1 MTSIIPKFETLY
13 KIKNNKIYQ
22 WNIDIEKI
30 NDNLYRLNYYH
41 GQKDG
46 KMTLYTSDI
55 CKGKKKRTILE
66 QAILETNKRWA
77 DKKEID
83 FYSGKID
90 KSNSNSSNLIKK
102 IEKNIK
108 NPMIEETSFCKI
120 APIDTD
126 TEDPILHAIQHFKV
140 GGISVLEKLNET
152 TLIDMLVKT
161 NEVYRNLGPGEI
173 PLVTD
178 NQYDIL
184 EDYIK
189 KKYPDNKFIGKIGAP
204 VEKNKIKLPYEMAS
218 MDKIKPD
225 TKALSSWL
233 IKYNGPYIL
242 SCKLDGVSGL
252 YTTEGTKPK
261 LYTRGDGKIGQDVSH
276 FIPYL
281 KLPKEKDI
289 VVRGEFIMLKDVFQT
304 KYADTYANARNLIA
318 GTINRISVSDTV
330 QDMDFVAYE
339 LISPSLKPS
348 EQLKKLKELGFNTV
362 QYKIYKNISNEEI
375 STILVDWRNNYIYE
389 TDGVI
394 VSDDKIYPRKSGN
407 PNHSFAFKMVLSD
420 QIAETKVLDVEWN
433 ASKDGYLKPRVQLE
447 PIYLN
452 GVKIEFATGFNAAFI
467 KQNRIGVG
475 SLIQIIRSGDVIPY
489 IKSVITPAEQGLM
502 PTIPYIWNESLVD
515 IILKNKDDNYHVRE
529 KIITGF
535 FKGIEVDGLGSGNIS
550 RIIEAGFETIP
561 QILNMSKD
569 DFLTIEGFQ
578 EKMADKLH
586 NGIADKIKEA
596 SLSSIMS
603 ASNMIGRGFSDKK
616 IELILEE
623 YPDILTS
630 NEDIQ
635 VKINKLSNV
644 KGMASKTAK
653 AFVENIPKFLE
664 FLEDCNLLSKIS
676 LKEIPKNTKI
686 NVSHPLYKK
695 SIVMSGSRDKELEKL
710 LLSIG
715 ALLGTSVTSKTFAVI
730 TPDID
735 SETGKVATAKKLEIQ
750 VLTPIAFKDKFL
762 K

>member
-1 MTSIIPKFETLY
+1 MTTTIPKFPILY

-22 WNIDIEKI
+22 WNIDIKKI
-30 NDNLYRLNYYH
+30 NDNLYRLNYFY
-41 GQKDG
+41 GQKEG
-46 KMTLYTSDI
+46 KTTSHTFDI
-55 CKGKKKRTILE
+55 SKGKQKRSILE
-66 QAILETNKRWA
+66 QAIIEANKLWN
-77 DKKEID
+77 DKK
-83 FYSGKID
+83 D
-90 KSNSNSSNLIKK
+90 KELYTEKLENISNIP
-102 IEKNIK
+102 I
-108 NPMIEETSFCKI
+108 IEETSFCKI
-120 APIDTD
+120 SPININS
-126 TEDPILHAIQHFKV
+126 EDPILHAIQHFKV
-140 GGISVLEKLNET
+140 GGISVLEKLNEK

-161 NEVYRNLGPGEI
+161 NEVYRNLGPNEM
-173 PLVTD
+173 PLITD
-178 NQYDIL
+178 NQFDIL
-184 EDYIK
+184 EDFIK
-189 KKYPDNKFIGKIGAP
+189 KKYPDNKFVGKIGAP

-233 IKYNGPYIL
+233 TKYNGPYIL

-252 YTTEGTKPK
+252 YTTEGNKPK
-261 LYTRGDGKIGQDVSH
+261 LYTRGDGKIGQDISH

-289 VVRGEFIMLKDVFQT
+289 VVRGEFIMMKDVFEK
-304 KYADTYANARNLIA
+304 KYADIYANARNLIA
-318 GTINRISVSDTV
+318 GTINRLSVSDTV

-375 STILVDWRNNYIYE
+375 SSILVDWRTNYMYE
-389 TDGVI
+389 TDGII

-420 QIAETKVLDVEWN
+420 QIAETKVLDVKWK
-433 ASKDGYLKPRVQLE
+433 ASKDGYLKPRVQVE

-452 GVKIEFATGFNAAFI
+452 GVKIEYATGFNAAFI
-467 KQNRIGVG
+467 KKNRIGIG
-475 SLIQIIRSGDVIPY
+475 ALIQIIRSGDVIPY

-502 PTIPYIWNESLVD
+502 PNVPYIWNESLID
-515 IILKNKDDNYHVRE
+515 IILKNKDNNNDVRE

-550 RIIEAGFETIP
+550 RIIEAGFDTIP
-561 QILNMSKD
+561 KILNMKKN

-578 EKMADKLH
+578 EKMADKLY
-586 NGIADKIKEA
+586 NGISYKIKES

-603 ASNMIGRGFSDKK
+603 ASNMLGRGFSDKK

-623 YPDILTS
+623 YPNILTS
-630 NEDIQ
+630 NEDMQ
-635 VKINKLSNV
+635 VKINKLSDV

-653 AFVENIPKFLE
+653 VFVENIPKFLE
-664 FLEDCNLLSKIS
+664 FLEDCNLLSKVS
-676 LKEIPKNTKI
+676 SEETPKNTKI
-686 NVSHPLYKK
+686 NISHPLYKK
-695 SIVMSGSRDKELEKL
+695 SIVMSGSRDKELEKK

-730 TPDID
+730 TPDIT
-735 SETGKVATAKKLEIQ
+735 SETGKVASAKKYNIQ
-750 VLTPIAFKDKFL
+750 ILTPTDFKDKFL

>member
-1 MTSIIPKFETLY
+1 MTTNIPKFPILY
-13 KIKNNKIYQ
+13 KTNNNKIYQ
-22 WNIDIEKI
+22 WSIDIEKI

-46 KMTLYTSDI
+46 KITPHTLDI
-55 CKGKKKRTILE
+55 SKGKLKRTILE
-66 QAILETNKRWA
+66 QAIIEATKRWT

-83 FYSGKID
+83 FYSEKID
-90 KSNSNSSNLIKK
+90 KSISNSSKLIKK
-102 IEKNIK
+102 
-108 NPMIEETSFCKI
+108 IEETSFCKI
-120 APIDTD
+120 PPIDID
-126 TEDPILHAIQHFKV
+126 SEDPILHAIQHFKI
-140 GGISVLEKLNET
+140 GGINVLEKLNEE
-152 TLIDMLVKT
+152 TLIDMLIKT
-161 NEVYRNLGPGEI
+161 NDVYRNLEPGEI
-173 PLVTD
+173 PLMTD

-189 KKYPDNKFIGKIGAP
+189 NKYPDNKFVGKIGAP

-225 TKALSSWL
+225 TKALSSWMN
-233 IKYNGPYIL
+233 KYNGPYVL

-289 VVRGEFIMLKDVFQT
+289 VVRGEFIMLKEVFEK

-318 GTINRISVSDTV
+318 GTINRLSVSDTV

-348 EQLKKLKELGFNTV
+348 EQLKKLKEFGFNTV
-362 QYKIYKNISNEEI
+362 QYKICKNISNEEI
-375 STILVDWRNNYIYE
+375 STILVDWRTNYIYE

-394 VSDDKIYPRKSGN
+394 VTDDKIYPRKSGN
-407 PNHSFAFKMVLSD
+407 PDHSFAFKMVLSD

-433 ASKDGYLKPRVQLE
+433 ASKDGYLKPRVQVE

-452 GVKIEFATGFNAAFI
+452 GVKIEYATGFNAAFI

-475 SLIQIIRSGDVIPY
+475 ALIQIIRSGDVIPY

-502 PTIPYIWNESLVD
+502 PTVPYIWNESLVD
-515 IILKNKDDNYHVRE
+515 IILKNKDDNEEVRE
-529 KIITGF
+529 KIIAGF
-535 FKGIEVDGLGSGNIS
+535 FKGIEVEGLGSGNIS
-550 RIIEAGFETIP
+550 RIIEAGFDTIP
-561 QILNMSKD
+561 KILNMSKD

-603 ASNMIGRGFSDKK
+603 ASNMLGRGFSDKK

-635 VKINKLSNV
+635 LKINKLSDV

-664 FLEDCNLLSKIS
+664 FLENCDLLYKIS
-676 LKEIPKNTKI
+676 LKEIPKKNTEI
-686 NVSHPLYKK
+686 NISHPLYKK
-695 SIVMSGSRDKELEKL
+695 SIIMSGARDKELEKL
-710 LLSIG
+710 LLSVG

-730 TPDID
+730 TPDVTSD
-735 SETGKVATAKKLEIQ
+735 TGKVAAAKKLAIQ
-750 VLTPIAFKDKFL
+750 VLTPTAFKDKFF

>member
-1 MTSIIPKFETLY
+1 
-13 KIKNNKIYQ
+13 
-22 WNIDIEKI
+22 
-30 NDNLYRLNYYH
+30 
-41 GQKDG
+41 
-46 KMTLYTSDI
+46 
-55 CKGKKKRTILE
+55 
-66 QAILETNKRWA
+66 
-77 DKKEID
+77 
-83 FYSGKID
+83 
-90 KSNSNSSNLIKK
+90 
-102 IEKNIK
+102 
-108 NPMIEETSFCKI
+108 
-120 APIDTD
+120 
-126 TEDPILHAIQHFKV
+126 
-140 GGISVLEKLNET
+140 
-152 TLIDMLVKT
+152 MLVKT

-173 PLVTD
+173 PLITD

-204 VEKNKIKLPYEMAS
+204 VEKNKTKLPYEMAS

-225 TKALSSWL
+225 TKALSSWMT
-233 IKYNGPYIL
+233 KYNGPYIL

-252 YTTEGTKPK
+252 YTTEGNKPK
-261 LYTRGDGKIGQDVSH
+261 LYTRGDGKVGQDISH

-289 VVRGEFIMLKDVFQT
+289 VVRGEFIMMKDVFEK
-304 KYADTYANARNLIA
+304 KYADIYANARNLIA
-318 GTINRISVSDTV
+318 GTINRLSVSNTV

-339 LISPSLKPS
+339 LILPSLKPS
-348 EQLKKLKELGFNTV
+348 EQFKKLKELGFNTV

-375 STILVDWRNNYIYE
+375 STILVDWRTNYIYE

-407 PNHSFAFKMVLSD
+407 PDHSFALKMVLSD

-433 ASKDGYLKPRVQLE
+433 ASKDGYLKPRVQVE

-452 GVKIEFATGFNAAFI
+452 GVKIEYATGFNAAFI

-475 SLIQIIRSGDVIPY
+475 ALIQIIRSGDVIPY

-502 PTIPYIWNESLVD
+502 PTVPYIWNESLVD
-515 IILKNKDDNYHVRE
+515 IILKNKDDNNEVRE
-529 KIITGF
+529 KIIAGF

-550 RIIEAGFETIP
+550 RIIEAGFDTIP

-603 ASNMIGRGFSDKK
+603 ASNMFGRGFSDKK

-630 NEDIQ
+630 NEDIEL
-635 VKINKLSNV
+635 KINKLSSV

-653 AFVENIPKFLE
+653 AFIEHIPTFLE
-664 FLEDCNLLSKIS
+664 FLENCNLLSKIS
-676 LKEIPKNTKI
+676 LKETPKNNEI
-686 NVSHPLYKK
+686 NINHPLYKK

-710 LLSIG
+710 LLSVG

-735 SETGKVATAKKLEIQ
+735 SDTGKVAAAKKLAIQ
-750 VLTPIAFKDKFL
+750 VLTPTAFKDKFL

>member
-1 MTSIIPKFETLY
+1 MTTTIPKFPILY

-22 WNIDIEKI
+22 WNIDIKKI
-30 NDNLYRLNYYH
+30 NDNLYRLNYFY

-46 KMTLYTSDI
+46 KTTSHILDI
-55 CKGKKKRTILE
+55 SEGKKKRSILE
-66 QAILETNKRWA
+66 QVIMEANKRWN
-77 DKKEID
+77 DKK
-83 FYSGKID
+83 D
-90 KSNSNSSNLIKK
+90 KELYM
-102 IEKNIK
+102 EKLENISDI
-108 NPMIEETSFCKI
+108 PIIEETSFCKI
-120 APIDTD
+120 APINIDS
-126 TEDPILHAIQHFKV
+126 EDPILHSIQHFKL
-140 GGISVLEKLNET
+140 GGISVLEKLNEK
-152 TLIDMLVKT
+152 TLIDMLIKT
-161 NEVYRNLGPGEI
+161 NEVYRNLGPNEM
-173 PLVTD
+173 PLITD
-178 NQYDIL
+178 NQFDIL
-184 EDYIK
+184 EDFIK
-189 KKYPDNKFIGKIGAP
+189 KKYPDNKFVGKIGAP

-233 IKYNGPYIL
+233 TKYNGPYIL

-252 YTTEGTKPK
+252 YTTQGNKPK
-261 LYTRGDGKIGQDVSH
+261 LYTRGDGKVGQDISH

-281 KLPKEKDI
+281 KLPKEKGI

-304 KYADTYANARNLIA
+304 KYADKYANARNLIA
-318 GTINRISVSDTV
+318 GTINRISISDTV

-339 LISPSLKPS
+339 LILPSLKPS
-348 EQLKKLKELGFNTV
+348 EQLKKLKELTFNTV
-362 QYKIYKNISNEEI
+362 KYKIYKNISNEEI
-375 STILVDWRNNYIYE
+375 STILVDWRTNYIYE

-420 QIAETKVLDVEWN
+420 QVAETKVLDVIWK
-433 ASKDGYLKPRVQLE
+433 ASKDGYLKPRVQIE

-452 GVKIEFATGFNAAFI
+452 GVKIEYATGFNGSFI
-467 KQNRIGVG
+467 KKNRIGVG
-475 SLIQIIRSGDVIPY
+475 AIIQIIRSGDVIPY
-489 IKSVITPAEQGLM
+489 IKSVIMPAEQGLL
-502 PTIPYIWNESLVD
+502 PNVPYIWNENLID
-515 IILKNKDDNYHVRE
+515 IILKNKDNNIGVRE
-529 KIITGF
+529 KNIAGF

-550 RIIEAGFETIP
+550 RIIEAGFDTIP
-561 QILNMSKD
+561 KILNMKKN

-578 EKMADKLH
+578 EKMADKLY
-586 NGIADKIKEA
+586 NGIVYKVKEA

-603 ASNMIGRGFSDKK
+603 SSNMIGRGFSDKK

-635 VKINKLSNV
+635 VKINKLSDV

-653 AFVENIPKFLE
+653 VFVENIPKFLE

-676 LKEIPKNTKI
+676 LKEKPKNTKI
-686 NVSHPLYKK
+686 NIDHLLYKK

-710 LLSIG
+710 LLSVG
-715 ALLGTSVTSKTFAVI
+715 ALLGSSVTSKTFAVI

-735 SETGKVATAKKLEIQ
+735 SDTGKVAAAKKLAIQ
-750 VLTPIAFKDKFL
+750 VLTPTAFKDKFL